1 MLSVFW
7 GGSLNWPNL
16 YGYNHLCLIGVAL
29 AYPQMMIDVMLLS
42 GCLSRLFL
50 LQNPRLSHLLA
61 SLIFFSSLIFFFLHA
76 LSSYSPLTLFFHSGA
91 CWSCF
96 CFPWTIHLSLL
107 PPLSSALVAS
117 CGGLGESCFYIWYFL
132 SWKSS
137 LPPEAT

>member
-50 LQNPRLSHLLA
+50 LQNPRLSHLLVF
-61 SLIFFSSLIFFFLHA
+61 LIFFSSLIFFF
-76 LSSYSPLTLFFHSGA
+76 SSCSFFIFSTYVIFSF
-91 CWSCF
+91 W
-96 CFPWTIHLSLL
+96 SLL
-107 PPLSSALVAS
+107 VLFLFPMDHPSFTSA
-117 CGGLGESCFYIWYFL
+117 
-132 SWKSS
+132 SS
-137 LPPEAT
+137 LLSASGKLWWSGRELFLHLVFSELEVFTST